1 MTYLELALLLDPLE
15 KFIRDCFVLALR
27 FLSDLSP
34 MSLAAFVSRSL
45 RGQDNRRAVAAA
57 RVQIKSTI
65 IKCFVCFD
73 GKLKYL
79 PRAV

>member
-1 MTYLELALLLDPLE
+1 MQKLPHLSEELYHKTYLELALLLDPLE

-45 RGQDNRRAVAAA
+45 RGQDSRRESP
-57 RVQIKSTI
+57 IK
-65 IKCFVCFD
+65 
-73 GKLKYL
+73 
-79 PRAV
+79 